1 MKKIIWVGNLIERK
15 RPLLFLECAKH
26 YPYLHFSMIGD
37 GELKNEVKAFL
48 ETNEITNVRLLGRI
62 SNEQVYSYLQ
72 NSDLLLMTS
81 EFEGLPKVIQEA
93 AQCGVPSIYMANN
106 YSVDFIEDGVNGF
119 AVYSL
124 EEMIEKI
131 RFLLD
136 HPEEY
141 PKMSK
146 KAKEIISEYSWE
158 KLIPRY
164 EEWFLDVLERYRK
177 EKGK

>member
-1 MKKIIWVGNLIERK
+1 MKNIIWVGNIKKNK
-15 RPLLFLECAKH
+15 RPLLLLMCAKKF
-26 YPYLHFSMIGD
+26 PQLKFTMIGD
-37 GELKNEVKAFL
+37 GDMWQEVQAYIKNENL
-48 ETNEITNVRLLGRI
+48 HNVNMMGRI
-62 SNEQVYSYLQ
+62 DNDKVYEYMKE
-72 NSDLLLMTS
+72 SDLLLMTS

-131 RFLLD
+131 QFLLD

-141 PKMSK
+141 PKMSQN
-146 KAKEIISEYSWE
+146 AKEIISEYSWE